1 MKVSYSPL
9 GLCMFITEQE
19 AADMYAR
26 ACRRW
31 YGDEA
36 KSVVSSKIGV
46 LEAKGDHKGVKAWT
60 RVHRSLE
67 SQESRRGVAE
77 FGLNGLRS

>member
-9 GLCMFITEQE
+9 GLYMFITEQE

-46 LEAKGDHKGVKAWT
+46 LEAKGDHKGVKRGRKCTVRWRAKVAT
-60 RVHRSLE
+60 RCGRIRPLP
-67 SQESRRGVAE
+67 
-77 FGLNGLRS
+77 

>member
-9 GLCMFITEQE
+9 GLYMFITEQE

-46 LEAKGDHKGVKAWT
+46 LEARGDHKGVKAWT
-60 RVHRSLE
+60 QVHRSLE
-67 SQESRRGVAE
+67 NQEQCLS
-77 FGLNGLRS
+77 